1 MQNTTHL
8 GCPNR
13 FTYVENTIGNLQKAL
28 TAKFLGSDRLNRFG
42 SLAASRTFLAI
53 LAIITSLSKLYVRS
67 WKFRLRFRRFP
78 RDIKILGWCPAG
90 PVLPYGEKVLTGRR
104 CLFILGWPPFYWW
117 CYKKNT
123 LWGRYFTKPTSLF
136 LLGWLKLNLTL
147 LD

>member
-28 TAKFLGSDRLNRFG
+28 TAKFLGSDRLNIFLAYA

-53 LAIITSLSKLYVRS
+53 ITSLSELYGRS

-78 RDIKILGWCPAG
+78 RDIKILSRCPAG
-90 PVLPYGEKVLTGRR
+90 PVGRR
-104 CLFILGWPPFYWW
+104 CLQGEGASLSLVDHPSTDGVTRKIPYEVDISLNQPAFSYWV
-117 CYKKNT
+117 
-123 LWGRYFTKPTSLF
+123 G
-136 LLGWLKLNLTL
+136 
-147 LD
+147 